1 MSHAMT
7 AVAIIAAALLGVISL
22 FQIALAAG
30 APWGAA
36 SWGGRH
42 PGRLPTG
49 YRIGSAVAGLF
60 FYPPAAFFILDTAG
74 VLGDATPSG
83 GELGLWVLTG
93 LFALSTVIN
102 LISPSKVER
111 IWAPVALVLTACC
124 ALLAVRL

>member
-1 MSHAMT
+1 MA
-7 AVAIIAAALLGVISL
+7 AVAIIAATLLGIISL
-22 FQIALAAG
+22 FQIALAVG

-60 FYPPAAFFILDTAG
+60 FYPVIALV
-74 VLGDATPSG
+74 VLGAADLLGDETSSG
-83 GELGLWVLTG
+83 GAAGLWVLAG
-93 LFALSTVIN
+93 LFGLSTVVN

-111 IWAPVALVLTACC
+111 IWAPVALVLTVCC
-124 ALLAVRL
+124 AVLAISL

>member
-1 MSHAMT
+1 M
-7 AVAIIAAALLGVISL
+7 AVIAVVAATLLGVISL

-49 YRIGSAVAGLF
+49 YRIGSAVAGLL
-60 FYPPAAFFILDTAG
+60 FYPVVAWV
-74 VLGDATPSG
+74 VLGAAGLLGDDAVGSG
-83 GELGLWVLTG
+83 GAAGLWVFAG
-93 LFALSTVIN
+93 LFGLSTVVN

-111 IWAPVALVLTACC
+111 IWAPVALVLTACF
-124 ALLAVRL
+124 AVLAISL

>member
-1 MSHAMT
+1 MA
-7 AVAIIAAALLGVISL
+7 AVAIVAATLLGIIAV

-42 PGRLPTG
+42 PGKLPTG

-60 FYPPAAFFILDTAG
+60 FYPAVAAYILGSA
-74 VLGDATPSG
+74 VVFGDERSSG
-83 GELGLWVLTG
+83 GEAGLWVLTG
-93 LFALSTVIN
+93 LFGLSSVIN

-111 IWAPVALVLTACC
+111 IWAPVALVLTVCC
-124 ALLAVRL
+124 AILAISL

>member
-1 MSHAMT
+1 MA
-7 AVAIIAAALLGVISL
+7 AIAIIAAILLGIIAV

-42 PGRLPTG
+42 PGKLPTS

-60 FYPPAAFFILDTAG
+60 FYPAVAVFILHSAG
-74 VLGDATPSG
+74 VLGDDISSG
-83 GELGLWVLTG
+83 GVAGLWVLTG
-93 LFALSTVIN
+93 LFGLSTVVN

-111 IWAPVALVLTACC
+111 IWAPVALVLTVCC
-124 ALLAVRL
+124 ALLAISL

>member
-1 MSHAMT
+1 M
-7 AVAIIAAALLGVISL
+7 AVIAVVAATLLGVISL

-30 APWGAA
+30 ATWGAA

-60 FYPPAAFFILDTAG
+60 FYPAVALV
-74 VLGDATPSG
+74 VLGAAGLLGDDAVGSG
-83 GELGLWVLTG
+83 GAAGLWVFAG
-93 LFALSTVIN
+93 LFGLSALVN

-111 IWAPVALVLTACC
+111 IWAPVALVLTICC
-124 ALLAVRL
+124 ALLAIRL

>member
-1 MSHAMT
+1 M
-7 AVAIIAAALLGVISL
+7 AVIAVVAATLLGVISL

-60 FYPPAAFFILDTAG
+60 FYPVVALVVLDSAG
-74 VLGDATPSG
+74 VVGDETSSG
-83 GELGLWVLTG
+83 GAAGLWVFAG
-93 LFALSTVIN
+93 LFGLSTVVN

-111 IWAPVALVLTACC
+111 IWAPVALVLTACF
-124 ALLAVRL
+124 AVLAMRL

>member
-1 MSHAMT
+1 MK
-7 AVAIIAAALLGVISL
+7 AVSVLAASLLGIIAL

-60 FYPPAAFFILDTAG
+60 FYPAMAWFILDRAG
-74 VLGDATPSG
+74 VVGDETPSG
-83 GELGLWVLTG
+83 GVAGLWVLTG
-93 LFALSTVIN
+93 LFGLSTVIN

-111 IWAPVALVLTACC
+111 IWAPVALILTVCC
-124 ALLAVRL
+124 ALLAIRL

>member
-1 MSHAMT
+1 M
-7 AVAIIAAALLGVISL
+7 AVIAIIAATLLGIIAL

-30 APWGAA
+30 APWGSA

-60 FYPPAAFFILDTAG
+60 FYPAVAAFILDSGG
-74 VLGDATPSG
+74 VLGDETSNG
-83 GELGLWVLTG
+83 GAAGLWVLAG
-93 LFALSTVIN
+93 LFGLSTVIN

-111 IWAPVALVLTACC
+111 IWAPVALVLTVCC
-124 ALLAVRL
+124 VLLAIRL

>member
-1 MSHAMT
+1 MAAI
-7 AVAIIAAALLGVISL
+7 AVIAATLLAIISL

-42 PGRLPTG
+42 PGKLPTG

-60 FYPPAAFFILDTAG
+60 FYPAVAFLVLGSAG
-74 VLGDATPSG
+74 VLGDETTSAG
-83 GELGLWVLTG
+83 VAGLWVLTG

-102 LISPSKVER
+102 FISPSKVER
-111 IWAPVALVLTACC
+111 IWAPVALVLTACF
-124 ALLAVRL
+124 AVLAIRL

>member
-1 MSHAMT
+1 MK
-7 AVAIIAAALLGVISL
+7 AVSVLAASLLGIIAL

-60 FYPPAAFFILDTAG
+60 FYPAVAVFILDSAG
-74 VLGDATPSG
+74 VLGDETSSRGAA
-83 GELGLWVLTG
+83 GLWVLTG
-93 LFALSTVIN
+93 LFGFSTVIN

-111 IWAPVALVLTACC
+111 IWAPVALVLTVCC
-124 ALLAVRL
+124 AVLAISL

>member
-1 MSHAMT
+1 M
-7 AVAIIAAALLGVISL
+7 AVIAVVAATLLGVISL

-60 FYPPAAFFILDTAG
+60 FYPAVALV
-74 VLGDATPSG
+74 VLGAAGLLGDDAVGSG
-83 GELGLWVLTG
+83 GAAGLWVFAG
-93 LFALSTVIN
+93 LFGLSALVN

-111 IWAPVALVLTACC
+111 IWAPVAFVLTICC
-124 ALLAVRL
+124 ALLAIRL

>member
-1 MSHAMT
+1 M
-7 AVAIIAAALLGVISL
+7 AVIAIVAATLLGIIAL

-42 PGRLPTG
+42 PGRLPAG

-60 FYPPAAFFILDTAG
+60 FYPAVAAFALDSAG
-74 VLGDATPSG
+74 VLGDEASSG
-83 GELGLWVLTG
+83 GGAGLWVLAG
-93 LFALSTVIN
+93 LFGLSTVIN

-111 IWAPVALVLTACC
+111 IWAPVALVLTACF
-124 ALLAVRL
+124 AILAIEL

>member
-1 MSHAMT
+1 M
-7 AVAIIAAALLGVISL
+7 AVIAVVAATLLGVISL

-60 FYPPAAFFILDTAG
+60 FYPAVALV
-74 VLGDATPSG
+74 VLGAAGLLGDDAVGSG
-83 GELGLWVLTG
+83 GAAGLWVFAG
-93 LFALSTVIN
+93 LFGLSALVN

-111 IWAPVALVLTACC
+111 IWAPVALVLTICC
-124 ALLAVRL
+124 ALLAIRL